1 MRFGTH
7 GSKRIDLEK
16 GTWFDHEA
24 KEGGGV
30 LDLIKHE
37 KGFTEDSECFGWM
50 EREGLW
56 NDTRAKGL
64 APSDLG
70 LFKPGSKEVAYHD
83 YVDEAGNHLFQVVKY
98 EPKDFR
104 QRRRESSGWVWSVKG
119 IRQVPYRLPDVL
131 KALGNGHIVFIVEGE
146 KDADAMWDRG
156 QPATTNAGGVK
167 KWRDELNQVIS
178 GADVVVIADN
188 DSPGRE
194 HADDVA
200 SKLANVAARVRVLD
214 LGKPW
219 SACPPKG
226 DISDFFQAGKT
237 AEDLN
242 AIVEQLPDWV
252 AKGGSIGMSADDL
265 CALEFAPQ
273 NYIVPGYIV
282 EGLTL
287 FAGKP
292 KVGKS
297 WLLLHAA
304 LAVGRGGFTLGD
316 VKCAEGDV
324 LYCGLEDNKRR
335 LQRRLKKLL
344 GIQAP
349 PKRLRVLSAGE
360 MPLLSQGG
368 TDLIRAWIKQVKNPR
383 LVVID
388 VLAKVRDPRKKD
400 QGLYDA
406 DYAAVAGLKAIADEF
421 NIAIVVVTH
430 LRKLEAEDPLDQIS
444 STTGLTGSV
453 DAVMVLHRTGAG
465 TVLCARGRDLE
476 DISKAVQF
484 NADACTWTV
493 LGDAGETMQSAS
505 QGAILAVL
513 LDAKEPMSARDVA
526 DLAGMSPTNTRQAL
540 VRMAK
545 AGEVLRV
552 RRGCYVHPERKDL
565 LQANVTNLST
575 YKKQKEEE
583 GGGEDE

>member
-1 MRFGTH
+1 MASNTLADVIGPLARRFFGQPTKESKTESRFGTH
-7 GSKRIDLEK
+7 GSKRIDLKK

-37 KGFTEDSECFGWM
+37 KGFTEDSECYEWMDREDIGTAPAPRGW
-50 EREGLW
+50 RRQVWAYSRSTAKRLR
-56 NDTRAKGL
+56 NTITSTRPARSTAKRL
-64 APSDLG
+64 RTTTMLTRPATTS
-70 LFKPGSKEVAYHD
+70 FRSSSTSRRISAS
-83 YVDEAGNHLFQVVKY
+83 AGASFPNA
-98 EPKDFR
+98 
-104 QRRRESSGWVWSVKG
+104 VWSVKG
-119 IRQVPYRLPDVL
+119 VRQVPYRLPEL
-131 KALGNGHIVFIVEGE
+131 IEALANNHTVYVVEGE
-146 KDADAMWDRG
+146 KDADAMWDCG

-167 KWRDELNQVIS
+167 KWRDELNQFFS

-188 DSPGRE
+188 DPPGRE

-214 LGKPW
+214 LGKQW
-219 SACPPKG
+219 STCPPKG
-226 DISDFFQAGKT
+226 DISDFFGAGQT

-242 AIVEQLPDWV
+242 AIVDQLPDWV

-316 VKCAEGDV
+316 VKCAQGDV

-349 PKRLRVLSAGE
+349 PNRLRLLSAGE

-368 TDLIRAWIKQVKNPR
+368 TDLIRAWIKQAKNPR

-388 VLAKVRDPRKKD
+388 VLAKVRDPRRRIR
-400 QGLYDA
+400 
-406 DYAAVAGLKAIADEF
+406 DYTMPTTL
-421 NIAIVVVTH
+421 
-430 LRKLEAEDPLDQIS
+430 PLP
-444 STTGLTGSV
+444 
-453 DAVMVLHRTGAG
+453 A
-465 TVLCARGRDLE
+465 
-476 DISKAVQF
+476 
-484 NADACTWTV
+484 
-493 LGDAGETMQSAS
+493 
-505 QGAILAVL
+505 
-513 LDAKEPMSARDVA
+513 
-526 DLAGMSPTNTRQAL
+526 
-540 VRMAK
+540 
-545 AGEVLRV
+545 
-552 RRGCYVHPERKDL
+552 
-565 LQANVTNLST
+565 
-575 YKKQKEEE
+575 
-583 GGGEDE
+583 

>member
-1 MRFGTH
+1 MPGGGIEMASNTLVEVIGQLARHFFGQPTKSSETELRFGTH
-7 GSKRIDLEK
+7 GSKRIDLEN

-50 EREGLW
+50 EREGIGTIPAPKGWRRQVWAYSRSTAKRLRTTITL
-56 NDTRAKGL
+56 TRPATTSFRSSSTSRRISASAGAK
-64 APSDLG
+64 
-70 LFKPGSKEVAYHD
+70 
-83 YVDEAGNHLFQVVKY
+83 
-98 EPKDFR
+98 
-104 QRRRESSGWVWSVKG
+104 SSEWVWSVKG
-119 IRQVPYRLPDVL
+119 VRQVPYRLPDVL
-131 KALGNGHIVFIVEGE
+131 EALGNGHIVFIVEGE
-146 KDADAMWDRG
+146 KDADAMWDCG

-167 KWRDELNQVIS
+167 KWRDELNQFFF

-214 LGKPW
+214 LGKHW

-273 NYIVPGYIV
+273 NFIVPGYIV

-316 VKCAEGDV
+316 IKCAEGDV

-453 DAVMVLHRTGAG
+453 DAVMVLHRTGA
-465 TVLCARGRDLE
+465 CNRR
-476 DISKAVQF
+476 
-484 NADACTWTV
+484 
-493 LGDAGETMQSAS
+493 AS
-505 QGAILAVL
+505 
-513 LDAKEPMSARDVA
+513 LDVDVT
-526 DLAGMSPTNTRQAL
+526 DR
-540 VRMAK
+540 
-545 AGEVLRV
+545 
-552 RRGCYVHPERKDL
+552 
-565 LQANVTNLST
+565 
-575 YKKQKEEE
+575 
-583 GGGEDE
+583 